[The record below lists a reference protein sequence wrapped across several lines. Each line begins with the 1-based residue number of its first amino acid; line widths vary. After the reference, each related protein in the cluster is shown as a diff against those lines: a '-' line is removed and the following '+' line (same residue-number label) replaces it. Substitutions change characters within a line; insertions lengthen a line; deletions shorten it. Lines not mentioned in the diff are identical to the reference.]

1 MPVSSVFE
9 WQTPRK
15 RQGSPRTIH
24 VRQLIEPGR
33 LSFIYLSS
41 HWLSFGSQCSLISN
55 ELSDLTYAT
64 ISDCLL
70 LFFFHLSL
78 TKINFHISNE
88 ILFANAFACG
98 IHFTFALNFVI
109 ISHTHSTLLFS
120 QNVCILLLNHCKASV
135 WALKYIE
142 VYFIL
147 WEWKKNGEK
156 FTKLKSQ

>member
-109 ISHTHSTLLFS
+109 ISHTFNVAFFPKRMYFAFKSLQSKCMSFEIHWSLF
-120 QNVCILLLNHCKASV
+120 H
-135 WALKYIE
+135 
-142 VYFIL
+142 FMRM
-147 WEWKKNGEK
+147 KKKWGK
-156 FTKLKSQ
+156 IH